1 MTNDA
6 PLVGRDIPWST
17 VEGQL
22 CKVIVFVPIST
33 IESGKIKE
41 PAMKLAYGGV
51 TVEVMGFES
60 RNIPKQIVLPVLH
73 RLDFRNLWYLY
84 EERGVGPQEEVL
96 ISYDPLKRKKI
107 IGLFHR
113 SLPSLPIKVY
123 RCGSIQL
130 IYDWSTGKR
139 EYPYCEPI
147 LELDARPEELQ

>member
-107 IGLFHR
+107 IGLFIGLCLPCR
-113 SLPSLPIKVY
+113 SRFIGAAQFSLYMIG
-123 RCGSIQL
+123 RRGNGSIHTVSQS
-130 IYDWSTGKR
+130 WN
-139 EYPYCEPI
+139 
-147 LELDARPEELQ
+147 